1 MQFFFLTLEV
11 VLGTSLPVQW
21 LRLHASNAEGVA
33 GDTGLSPGQGTKISQ
48 ALRRDPK
55 EKSRLVLV

>member
-33 GDTGLSPGQGTKISQ
+33 GGHRFEPWSGNQ
-48 ALRRDPK
+48 ALTSLK
-55 EKSRLVLV
+55 A